1 MSQVAPVGSETQF
14 FCRAECTDAA
24 LFGFR
29 SAGALFGSA
38 PFPASLRMGPKKNE
52 VGKVASGDQP
62 GGWVVQPDELGRAPR
77 YVRTYVRI
85 ATRRS
90 FPSRG
95 GYVRTY
101 VRRAFPIHL
110 FDPGKNTRAFFP
122 PRGGES
128 VTQPCSPNVRERSA
142 NAEVSE
148 VDHPKLSGEERRRP
162 GHRCEPPVSDL

>member
-77 YVRTYVRI
+77 YALQLAVPFLLGAATYVEPFRSRKNHAGVLPPSGRRI
-85 ATRRS
+85 R
-90 FPSRG
+90 
-95 GYVRTY
+95 
-101 VRRAFPIHL
+101 
-110 FDPGKNTRAFFP
+110 DPAMF
-122 PRGGES
+122 
-128 VTQPCSPNVRERSA
+128 
-142 NAEVSE
+142 SE
-148 VDHPKLSGEERRRP
+148 PSGEERRRG
-162 GHRCEPPVSDL
+162 GHRCGPPQTFGRGAPTRRSQM

>member
-77 YVRTYVRI
+77 YVRI

-101 VRRAFPIHL
+101 VEPFRSTFSIQE
-110 FDPGKNTRAFFP
+110 KS
-122 PRGGES
+122 RGRS
-128 VTQPCSPNVRERSA
+128 SPLG
-142 NAEVSE
+142 AEN
-148 VDHPKLSGEERRRP
+148 P
-162 GHRCEPPVSDL
+162 

>member
-77 YVRTYVRI
+77 YVRI

-95 GYVRTY
+95 GYVRT
-101 VRRAFPIHL
+101 
-110 FDPGKNTRAFFP
+110 
-122 PRGGES
+122 
-128 VTQPCSPNVRERSA
+128 
-142 NAEVSE
+142 
-148 VDHPKLSGEERRRP
+148 
-162 GHRCEPPVSDL
+162 

>member
-1 MSQVAPVGSETQF
+1 MGSETQF

-77 YVRTYVRI
+77 YVRTHCNSPFL
-85 ATRRS
+85 S
-90 FPSRG
+90 FTGRL
-95 GYVRTY
+95 RTY
-101 VRRAFPIHL
+101 VEPFRSTFSIQE
-110 FDPGKNTRAFFP
+110 KS
-122 PRGGES
+122 RGRS
-128 VTQPCSPNVRERSA
+128 SPLG
-142 NAEVSE
+142 AEN
-148 VDHPKLSGEERRRP
+148 P
-162 GHRCEPPVSDL
+162 

>member
-77 YVRTYVRI
+77 YVRTYALQLAVPFLHG
-85 ATRRS
+85 AA
-90 FPSRG
+90 
-95 GYVRTY
+95 TY
-101 VRRAFPIHL
+101 VRRAFSIHL
-110 FDPGKNTRAFFP
+110 FDPGQKY
-122 PRGGES
+122 RGRS
-128 VTQPCSPNVRERSA
+128 SPLG
-142 NAEVSE
+142 AEN
-148 VDHPKLSGEERRRP
+148 P
-162 GHRCEPPVSDL
+162 